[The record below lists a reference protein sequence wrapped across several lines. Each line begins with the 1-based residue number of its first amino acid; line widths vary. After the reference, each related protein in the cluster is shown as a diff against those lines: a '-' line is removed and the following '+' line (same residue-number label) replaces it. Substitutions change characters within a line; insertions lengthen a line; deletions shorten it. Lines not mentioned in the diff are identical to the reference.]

1 MAAGAPVLPS
11 GDFWPKCRAYG
22 CLSGIVDRQ
31 RYLRAA
37 GQAAHQVRCGGSV
50 ARPDYRIG
58 PRPEC
63 QVSAGTAAS
72 ISRARPDERIALSR
86 HRTGARSSRRK
97 RGLIRRFGIVFP
109 AAVIAVL
116 AVAGVAVGG
125 KVFAPGSS
133 AFSAVQAIEMVPGSH
148 TMAAL
153 EAERAQLIAMTQAAN
168 TLVVVAKPKL
178 ASPAEVA
185 AANPGTGTSGGT
197 GTGTGGIVYVTSTP
211 PDPGTAQSIAYNLM
225 ASFGFDPKIFFGCLV
240 DIWNRESGWRYDA
253 ENASGA
259 YGIPQALPGSKMAS
273 AGADWQTNPATQIK
287 WGLGYIKAIYG
298 DPCKAWAFEE
308 ANGYY

>member
-1 MAAGAPVLPS
+1 M
-11 GDFWPKCRAYG
+11 
-22 CLSGIVDRQ
+22 
-31 RYLRAA
+31 
-37 GQAAHQVRCGGSV
+37 V
-50 ARPDYRIG
+50 A
-58 PRPEC
+58 
-63 QVSAGTAAS
+63 V
-72 ISRARPDERIALSR
+72 
-86 HRTGARSSRRK
+86 
-97 RGLIRRFGIVFP
+97 V
-109 AAVIAVL
+109 
-116 AVAGVAVGG
+116 GVAVGG
-125 KVFAPGSS
+125 KVFAPVSG
-133 AFSAVQAIEMVPGSH
+133 AFGAVQAIEMVPGSH

-153 EAERAQLIAMTQAAN
+153 EAEREQLIAMTAAAR
-168 TLVVVAKPKL
+168 TLDVVAKPKL

-185 AANPGTGTSGGT
+185 AANLSTGTGTGGT
-197 GTGTGGIVYVTSTP
+197 GTGTGGGGGVVYVTSTP
-211 PDPGTAQSIAYNLM
+211 PNPGTAQSIAYNM
-225 ASFGFDPKIFFGCLV
+225 MSSFGFDPKTFFGCLV

>member
-1 MAAGAPVLPS
+1 M
-11 GDFWPKCRAYG
+11 
-22 CLSGIVDRQ
+22 
-31 RYLRAA
+31 
-37 GQAAHQVRCGGSV
+37 
-50 ARPDYRIG
+50 
-58 PRPEC
+58 
-63 QVSAGTAAS
+63 
-72 ISRARPDERIALSR
+72 SR

-109 AAVIAVL
+109 AAVIALV

-153 EAERAQLIAMTQAAN
+153 EAERAQLIAMTAAAR
-168 TLVVVAKPKL
+168 TLTVVAKPKL

-185 AANPGTGTSGGT
+185 AANPGTGTGTGGS

-211 PDPGTAQSIAYNLM
+211 PNPGTAQSIAYNIM
-225 ASFGFDPKIFFGCLV
+225 ASFGFDPKTFFGCLV

-259 YGIPQALPGSKMAS
+259 YGIPQALPASKMAS
-273 AGADWQTNPATQIK
+273 AGAGYMTNPATQIK
-287 WGLGYIKAIYG
+287 WGLGYIKSIYG

>member
-1 MAAGAPVLPS
+1 M
-11 GDFWPKCRAYG
+11 
-22 CLSGIVDRQ
+22 
-31 RYLRAA
+31 
-37 GQAAHQVRCGGSV
+37 
-50 ARPDYRIG
+50 
-58 PRPEC
+58 
-63 QVSAGTAAS
+63 
-72 ISRARPDERIALSR
+72 SR

-109 AAVIAVL
+109 AAVIALV

-125 KVFAPGSS
+125 KIFAPGSS
-133 AFSAVQAIEMVPGSH
+133 AFGAVQAIGVVPGSH
-148 TMAAL
+148 TMAEL
-153 EAERAQLIAMTQAAN
+153 EAERAQLIAMTTAAR
-168 TLVVVAKPKL
+168 TLTVVAKPKL

-185 AANPGTGTSGGT
+185 AANPGTGASTGGGT
-197 GTGTGGIVYVTSTP
+197 GGGGVVYVTSTP
-211 PDPGTAQSIAYNLM
+211 PNPGTAQSIAYNMM
-225 ASFGFDPKIFFGCLV
+225 ASFGFDPKTFFGCLV

-273 AGADWQTNPATQIK
+273 AGADWQTNPATQIR
-287 WGLGYIKAIYG
+287 WGLGYIKSIYG